1 MAYKVV
7 APASDMFPSGTGK
20 EVQFPLL
27 TFQPSGGDTNVPWSI
42 SEQSTDFIRIA
53 APTGLKTPCTL
64 SLRSSQIKDWYSSK
78 DWIDKSAIPPITSAT
93 RINAVY
99 TENVK
104 LVDDADQLDEK
115 ILPVQV
121 SLNVTVPNVDN
132 LLNAQDQNL
141 SNILE
146 RALTALISTY
156 KDDTKTITN
165 ENLLYRLLGVLKPVQ
180 FVDTNM

>member
-1 MAYKVV
+1 MAYKVE
-7 APASDMFPSGTGK
+7 APAKDMFPSGTSK
-20 EVQFPLL
+20 EVKFPCLS
-27 TFQPSGGDTNVPWSI
+27 FQPSGGDTGVPWSI
-42 SEQSTDFIRIA
+42 SEQTSDFIRII
-53 APTGLKTPCTL
+53 APTGLKTPCSL

-132 LLNAQDQNL
+132 LINSGDQNL
-141 SNILE
+141 ENILE
-146 RALTALISTY
+146 RAMTALFSTY
-156 KDDTKTITN
+156 KSDTAEYTTTN
-165 ENLLYRLLGVLKPVQ
+165 LIYRLAGVLKPIQ
-180 FVDTNM
+180 FANTDL